1 MGTVYNQ
8 KDGNKN
14 RVSWLIILVDYY
26 YLCLKYLMA

>member
-14 RVSWLIILVDYY
+14 RVSWLIIFVDY